1 MSSTTNRADAGTRL
15 MTMLRLQHS
24 INSRINAAWVQ
35 AGNPWYRAIWTEC
48 AEMMD
53 HVGWKWWKKIEP
65 NVEQINLE
73 LVDIFHFGLSELIV
87 ANGSVDGARDAAKVA
102 YQAIEANSH
111 SGRTEADH
119 VLKLI
124 EGFASETLITQSFAV
139 DSFAELCV
147 ATGLVGDEL
156 YRRYVG
162 KNVLNGFRQD
172 HGYKDGSYVK
182 IWSGREDNE
191 WLVEIG
197 AKMRTASEA
206 FPTELYQALEQA
218 YRTHSGTQTK

>member
-1 MSSTTNRADAGTRL
+1 MSSTTNSAEAATRL
-15 MTMLRLQHS
+15 MTMLRLQDG
-24 INSRINAAWVQ
+24 INSKINAAWVQ
-35 AGNPWYRAIWTEC
+35 AANPWYRAIWTEC

-65 NVEQINLE
+65 NVEQIHLE

-87 ANGSVDGARDAAKVA
+87 ANGSVDGARDAAQA
-102 YQAIEANSH
+102 PYQAIEAASQ
-111 SGRTEADH
+111 SVATEGGH

-124 EGFASETLITQSFAV
+124 EEFASATLTTKSFAP
-139 DSFAELCV
+139 DLFAELCV
-147 ATGLVGDEL
+147 AVGLRGDEL
-156 YRRYVG
+156 FRKYVG
-162 KNVLNGFRQD
+162 KNVLNTFRQD

-182 IWSGREDNE
+182 MWNAREDNE

-197 AKMRTASEA
+197 TKLKTSSEA

-218 YRTHSGTQTK
+218 YRTHSGPQTK